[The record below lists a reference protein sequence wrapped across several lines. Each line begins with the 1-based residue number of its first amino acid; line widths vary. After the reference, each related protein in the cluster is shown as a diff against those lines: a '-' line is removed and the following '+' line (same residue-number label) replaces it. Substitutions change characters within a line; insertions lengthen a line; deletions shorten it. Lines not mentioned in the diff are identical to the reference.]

1 MLLIRC
7 KNTQIF
13 ENTEI
18 FLPKIFENTEIF
30 LLERLENTEI
40 FMTEILENTQI
51 RLVALTFLL
60 ETSLP
65 CSEF

>member
-1 MLLIRC
+1 MILLAICYIVLFNCC
-7 KNTQIF
+7 KNTPI
-13 ENTEI
+13 
-18 FLPKIFENTEIF
+18 LENTEIF
-30 LLERLENTEI
+30 LLKILENTEI
-40 FMTEILENTQI
+40 FLLEILENTQI